1 MGGATGGVALLAGAR
16 AVIFDLDGLLVD
28 SEPAWARADELFL
41 ARRNVACPGD
51 LDELLL
57 GVGQQEALEV
67 FRSRFGI
74 RGNDEE
80 LIAERRGLLY
90 QVLLADLRV
99 MEGARELV
107 GDLSRSGMVLAV
119 ATGGHDGVRARDILE
134 RAGLW
139 GFFSVVVS
147 SDEVKRGKPHPDVFL
162 LTAERLGVVP
172 PDCVV
177 LEDAPNGVLAARSAG
192 MRVIGVNGDET
203 VQEELGRSGAD
214 AVVASLK
221 EIVPQRP

>member
-1 MGGATGGVALLAGAR
+1 MVLGAG

-41 ARRNVACPGD
+41 ARRNVTYAGD
-51 LDELLL
+51 LDQLLL
-57 GVGQQEALEV
+57 GVGQQEALGV
-67 FRSRFGI
+67 FRRRFGI
-74 RGNDEE
+74 RGSDEE

-99 MEGARELV
+99 MDGARELV
-107 GDLSRSGMVLAV
+107 KHLSRSGMDLAV
-119 ATGGHDGVRARDILE
+119 ATGGHDGERARDILR
-134 RAGLW
+134 RAGLA
-139 GFFSVVVS
+139 GCFPLVVS

-172 PDCVV
+172 ADCVV
-177 LEDAPNGVLAARSAG
+177 LEDAPNGVVAARRAG
-192 MRVIGVNGDET
+192 MRVIGVNSDER
-203 VQEELGRSGAD
+203 VREDLGRSGAD

-221 EIVPQRP
+221 EILPQGA